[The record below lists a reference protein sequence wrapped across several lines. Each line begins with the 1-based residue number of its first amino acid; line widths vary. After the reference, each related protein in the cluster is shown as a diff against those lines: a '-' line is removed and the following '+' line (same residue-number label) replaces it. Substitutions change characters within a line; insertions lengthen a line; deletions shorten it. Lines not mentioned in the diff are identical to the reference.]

1 MLFTSILLVLLVS
14 SILLISHWSQN
25 RGIVY
30 LVVVILLFSIRQFTF
45 LLMHSDAYVEVLALL
60 LFHFDPLYFLMGPI
74 FLYYLKSLVKG
85 KFVVDK
91 YLLVYCLPAL
101 IILIN
106 TLPFYSY
113 PFAEKVAESA
123 AIQGNYFLEGPT
135 NFSTLFFPLK
145 YQETSGG
152 LFNLTFILFSF
163 AYLIRLKKT
172 GTNSLKKKL
181 SILINRILVVIPI
194 LVIPNLILIGYA
206 LFNSP
211 KKGELIF
218 RQVAFED
225 NGFIFFIPLLLPLS
239 FFLIPS
245 WLYTDLEGVHAVD
258 KIRAFLQGLWQR
270 ATGPTAT
277 TPTEKSADLERILTY
292 IETEK
297 PYVNLDFSLHDISLA
312 VNIPRIRVT
321 NCFNKELNT
330 SFPAYRNKLRVA
342 HAISL
347 LRRGAHLTTSIEG
360 IAERSGFKSKSIFYA
375 AFKEEYGMTPTE
387 WIKKNLEVVKEPLV
401 QESDYSKNRSHVV

>member
-1 MLFTSILLVLLVS
+1 MLFTSVLLVLLVS

-30 LVVVILLFSIRQFTF
+30 LVVVLLLFTIRQFTF
-45 LLMHSDAYVEVLALL
+45 LLMHSDAHVEVLALL
-60 LFHFDPLYFLMGPI
+60 LFHFDPLI
-74 FLYYLKSLVKG
+74 FLIGPFFFYYLKSLVQG

-91 YLLVYCLPAL
+91 YLLVYSLPAL
-101 IILIN
+101 VILIN
-106 TLPFYSY
+106 TLPFYGY

-123 AIQGNYFLEGPT
+123 AVQGNYYLDGPT

-145 YQETSGG
+145 YQVGVG
-152 LFNLTFILFSF
+152 ALFNLTITLFSF
-163 AYLIRLKKT
+163 AYLIRLKKS
-172 GTNSLKKKL
+172 GTASLKKKV
-181 SILINRILVVIPI
+181 SVLINRILVVIPI
-194 LVIPNLILIGYA
+194 LIIPNLILIGYA
-206 LFNSP
+206 LINSP
-211 KKGELIF
+211 VKGELII

-225 NGFIFFIPLLLPLS
+225 NGFVFFMPLLLPLS

-245 WLYTDLEGVHAVD
+245 WLYTDLEGVHAFD

-270 ATGPTAT
+270 AAGHHAAASA
-277 TPTEKSADLERILTY
+277 EKSADLECILTY

-297 PYVNLDFSLHDISLA
+297 PYVKVDFSLHDISLA
-312 VNIPRIRVT
+312 VNIPRIRVS

-347 LRRGAHLTTSIEG
+347 LRRGAHLNTSIEG
-360 IAERSGFKSKSIFYA
+360 IAERSGFKSKSIFYS
-375 AFKEEYGMTPTE
+375 AFKEEYDMTPTE
-387 WIKKNLEVVKEPLV
+387 WMKKNLEVEKEPLV
-401 QESDYSKNRSHVV
+401 QESEYSKNTSHVV

>member
-1 MLFTSILLVLLVS
+1 MLFTSVLLVLLIS

-30 LVVVILLFSIRQFTF
+30 LVVVLLLFSIRQFTF
-45 LLMHSDAYVEVLALL
+45 LLMHSNAHVEVLALL
-60 LFHFDPLYFLMGPI
+60 LFHFDPLMFLGGPF
-74 FLYYLKSLVKG
+74 FLYYLKSLVQG
-85 KFVVDK
+85 KLVVDK
-91 YLLVYCLPAL
+91 YLLVYAIPAL
-101 IILIN
+101 IAGIN
-106 TLPFYSY
+106 TLPFFSY

-123 AIQGNYFLEGPT
+123 AIQGNYYLDGPIS
-135 NFSTLFFPLK
+135 FSTVFFPLK
-145 YQETSGG
+145 YQGPSGG
-152 LFNLTFILFSF
+152 LFNLIFILISF
-163 AYLIRLKKT
+163 AYLIRIKRNSTNYLKKRL
-172 GTNSLKKKL
+172 SL
-181 SILINRILVVIPI
+181 LINRILVVIPI
-194 LVIPNLILIGYA
+194 LLVSNLIIIGYA

-225 NGFIFFIPLLLPLS
+225 NGAFFFMPLLLPLS

-245 WLYTDLEGVHAVD
+245 WLYTDLEGVHAFD

-270 ATGPTAT
+270 AAGHHAAASA
-277 TPTEKSADLERILTY
+277 EKSADLECILNY

-297 PYVNLDFSLHDISLA
+297 PYVKVDFSLHDISLA
-312 VNIPRIRVT
+312 VNIPRIRVS

-347 LRRGAHLTTSIEG
+347 LRRGAHLNTSIEG

-375 AFKEEYGMTPTE
+375 AFKVEYNMTPTE
-387 WIKKNLEVVKEPLV
+387 WMKKNLEVAKETQV
-401 QESDYSKNRSHVV
+401 QESECSKNISHVV

>member
-14 SILLISHWSQN
+14 CILLISHWSQN

-30 LVVVILLFSIRQFTF
+30 LVVVLLLFSIRQFTF
-45 LLMHSDAYVEVLALL
+45 LLMHSDAHTEVLALL
-60 LFHFDPLYFLMGPI
+60 LFHFDPLSFLIGPF
-74 FLYYLKSLVKG
+74 FLYYLKSLVQG
-85 KFVVDK
+85 KLVADK
-91 YLLVYCLPAL
+91 YLLVYSLPAL
-101 IILIN
+101 VILIN

-123 AIQGNYFLEGPT
+123 AIQGNYYLDGPT
-135 NFSTLFFPLK
+135 NFSTVFFPLK
-145 YQETSGG
+145 YQGTSGG

-181 SILINRILVVIPI
+181 SILINRILMVIPI
-194 LVIPNLILIGYA
+194 LVIPNLIIIGYA

-225 NGFIFFIPLLLPLS
+225 NGFVFFMPLLLPLS

-245 WLYTDLEGVHAVD
+245 WLYTDLEGVHAVV

-270 ATGPTAT
+270 AAGHHAAAPA
-277 TPTEKSADLERILTY
+277 EKSADLERILTY

-297 PYVNLDFSLHDISLA
+297 PYINLEFSLHDLSLA
-312 VNIPRIRVT
+312 VNIPRIRVS

-347 LRRGAHLTTSIEG
+347 LRRGAHLNTSIEG

-375 AFKEEYGMTPTE
+375 AFKEEYNMTPTE
-387 WIKKNLEVVKEPLV
+387 WMKKNLEVTKETLV
-401 QESDYSKNRSHVV
+401 QESNYSKNTSHVV

>member
-1 MLFTSILLVLLVS
+1 MLFTSVLLVLLVS

-30 LVVVILLFSIRQFTF
+30 LVVVLLLFSIRQFTF
-45 LLMHSDAYVEVLALL
+45 LLMHSDAHTEVLALL
-60 LFHFDPLYFLMGPI
+60 LFHFDPLIFLTGPF
-74 FLYYLKSLVKG
+74 FLYYLKSLVQG
-85 KFVVDK
+85 KLVVDK
-91 YLLVYCLPAL
+91 YLLVYTLPAL
-101 IILIN
+101 VVLIN
-106 TLPFYSY
+106 TLPFFSY
-113 PFAEKVAESA
+113 PFGEKVAESA

-135 NFSTLFFPLK
+135 NFSTIFFPLK
-145 YQETSGG
+145 YQARASG

-163 AYLIRLKKT
+163 VYLIRIKKN

-181 SILINRILVVIPI
+181 SVLINRILVIIPI
-194 LVIPNLILIGYA
+194 LVIPNLMLILFA

-225 NGFIFFIPLLLPLS
+225 NGAFFFMPLLLPLS

-245 WLYTDLEGVHAVD
+245 WLYTDLEGVHAFD
-258 KIRAFLQGLWQR
+258 KIRAYLKGLWQR
-270 ATGPTAT
+270 TAGPNSAA
-277 TPTEKSADLERILTY
+277 PAEKSADLERILTY

-297 PYVNLDFSLHDISLA
+297 PYVNLEFSLHDLSIA

-375 AFKEEYGMTPTE
+375 AFKEEYDMTPTE
-387 WIKKNLEVVKEPLV
+387 WMKKNLEVAKETQV
-401 QESDYSKNRSHVV
+401 QESNYSKNTSHVV

>member
-1 MLFTSILLVLLVS
+1 MLFTSVLLVLLVS

-30 LVVVILLFSIRQFTF
+30 LVVVLLLICIRQFTF
-45 LLMHSDAYVEVLALL
+45 LLMHSDAQVEVLALL
-60 LFHFDPLYFLMGPI
+60 LFHFDPLSFLMGP
-74 FLYYLKSLVKG
+74 FLLYYLKSLVQG

-91 YLLVYCLPAL
+91 YLLVYALPAL
-101 IILIN
+101 LILIN

-123 AIQGNYFLEGPT
+123 AVQGNYYLDGPT
-135 NFSTLFFPLK
+135 NFSTVFFPLK
-145 YQETSGG
+145 YQVRVGA
-152 LFNLTFILFSF
+152 LFNLTIILFSF
-163 AYLIRLKKT
+163 AYLIRLKKN
-172 GTNSLKKKL
+172 GTTSLKKKV
-181 SILINRILVVIPI
+181 SVLINRILVVIPI
-194 LVIPNLILIGYA
+194 LLVSNLIIIGYV

-225 NGFIFFIPLLLPLS
+225 NGAFFFMPLLLPLS

-258 KIRAFLQGLWQR
+258 KIRAYLKGLWQR
-270 ATGPTAT
+270 KAVPTAAA
-277 TPTEKSADLERILTY
+277 PAEKSADLERVIAY
-292 IETEK
+292 IEMEK
-297 PYVNLDFSLHDISLA
+297 PYIQVDFSIHDLSQAL
-312 VNIPRIRVT
+312 NIPHIRVT
-321 NCFNKELNT
+321 NFFNKELNT
-330 SFPAYRNKLRVA
+330 SFPAYRNKLRLA

-347 LRRGAHLTTSIEG
+347 LHQGAHLNTSIEG

-375 AFKEEYGMTPTE
+375 AFKEEYHMTPTE
-387 WIKKNLEVVKEPLV
+387 WMKKNL
-401 QESDYSKNRSHVV
+401 